1 MNHIELGKWG
11 EAKARSFLSAKG
23 YQILATHYQ
32 IKSGE
37 IDIVA
42 QDADVIVFVEVKTRR
57 SSAFGTPAEAVN
69 YRKQRKIIAT
79 ALCYLQFSALQD
91 RAVRFDVIEVYLSFQ
106 QKSQIHHI
114 INAFGGT

>member
-32 IKSGE
+32 IKLGE
-37 IDIVA
+37 IDIIA

-57 SSAFGTPAEAVN
+57 SNEYGTPAEAVN
-69 YRKQRKIIAT
+69 YRKQKKIITT
-79 ALCYLQFSALQD
+79 ALCYLKFSALQD
-91 RAVRFDVIEVYLSFQ
+91 RAIRFDVIEVYVPIQ
-106 QKSQIHHI
+106 QGCEIHHI

>member
-11 EAKARSFLSAKG
+11 EAQARSFLLDKG

-32 IKSGE
+32 IKLGE
-37 IDIVA
+37 IDIIA

-57 SSAFGTPAEAVN
+57 SNTFGTPAEAVN
-69 YRKQRKIIAT
+69 HRKQRKIIMT
-79 ALCYLQFSALQD
+79 ALCYLKSLSLQD
-91 RAVRFDVIEVYLSFQ
+91 KSVRFDVVEVMVPFQ
-106 QKSQIHHI
+106 QESQIHHI